1 MTVIDDL
8 LHGAVD
14 LHCHSGPSPMPRR
27 ITHVEAA
34 RQAADAGFR
43 AIVVKCHYHDTVTDL
58 LSMASEL
65 EPLPIQVFGGIALNS
80 ANGGLNPWATD
91 RSFRMGGR
99 MVWFPTI
106 SSSAHL
112 AHAEQHAETK
122 AHFQPLGMLQSEEVR
137 VFESDAEGGW
147 SDAVRPE
154 VRIIVE
160 QARDAGALIS
170 TGHLDADQA
179 LAVVR
184 TAHEAGHDRVLVS
197 HPDYVSDIGRER
209 LAEMVELGAYVEHEI
224 AMYDRDHIF
233 PAEQLVD
240 WIRTVG
246 PERTVLGSDL
256 GQVGNPLP
264 VEGYRRL
271 LARLLELGVAEDDL
285 ATMIQR
291 NPAHLIGLDA

>member
-1 MTVIDDL
+1 MTIIDDL
-8 LHGAVD
+8 LDGAVD

-58 LSMASEL
+58 LSM
-65 EPLPIQVFGGIALNS
+65 EPLLAEIPIQVFGGIALNS
-80 ANGGLNPWATD
+80 VNGGLNPWATD

-106 SSSAHL
+106 SSRIHL
-112 AHAEQHAETK
+112 AHAEQHEDTK
-122 AHFQPLGMLQSEEVR
+122 SHFQPLGMLQSAEVG
-137 VFESDAEGGW
+137 VFQEDGT
-147 SDAVRPE
+147 VRPE
-154 VRIIVE
+154 VRQIIE
-160 QARDAGALIS
+160 QAKSAGALVS
-170 TGHLDADQA
+170 TGHLDAASA

-184 TAHEAGHDRVLVS
+184 TANEAGHRQVIVS
-197 HPDYVSDIGRER
+197 HPDYVSDIDKEH
-209 LAEMVELGAYVEHEI
+209 LAEMIELGAYVEHEI

-233 PAEQLVD
+233 PAEQLVE
-240 WIRTVG
+240 WIRTIG
-246 PERTVLGSDL
+246 AARTVLGSDL

-271 LARLLELGVAEDDL
+271 LGRLLELGITEEEILLMVK
-285 ATMIQR
+285 R
-291 NPAHLIGLDA
+291 NPARLIGLDK